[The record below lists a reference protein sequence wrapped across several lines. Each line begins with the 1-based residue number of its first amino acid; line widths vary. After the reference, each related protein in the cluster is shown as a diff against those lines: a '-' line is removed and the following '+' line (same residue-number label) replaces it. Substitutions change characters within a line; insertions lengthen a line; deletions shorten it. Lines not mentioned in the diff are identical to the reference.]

1 MDEQL
6 RTRLEKLQ
14 DELDRAEPADAGA
27 QEHVAEVRRDV
38 QDLIER
44 GGRAPGERR
53 QSLLERLRNVI
64 PFVESTHPNLT
75 LAMSEVMDELTRMS
89 L

>member
-14 DELDRAEPADAGA
+14 EELDQAEPADAGA

-38 QDLIER
+38 HDMIER
-44 GGRAPGERR
+44 GGQAPGERQ
-53 QSLLERLRNVI
+53 QSLLERLRNAI
-64 PFVESTHPNLT
+64 PFFESTHPNLT
-75 LAMSEVMDELTRMS
+75 LAMSEVVDELTRMS

>member
-14 DELDRAEPADAGA
+14 DELESVEPADADA
-27 QEHVAEVRRDV
+27 QAHVEDVRRDV
-38 QDLIER
+38 QNAIAR
-44 GGRAPGERR
+44 GGRPPAENQR
-53 QSLLERLRNVI
+53 SLLARLRNAI
-64 PFVESTHPNLT
+64 PFFESTHPNLT
-75 LAMSEVMDELTRMS
+75 LAMSEVVDELTRMS

>member
-14 DELDRAEPADAGA
+14 DELDQAEPADAGTQA
-27 QEHVAEVRRDV
+27 HVDEVRRDV
-38 QDLIER
+38 QDMIER
-44 GGRAPGERR
+44 GGQAPGERQ
-53 QSLLERLRNVI
+53 QSLLERLRNAI
-64 PFVESTHPNLT
+64 PFFESTHPNLT
-75 LAMSEVMDELTRMS
+75 LAMSEVVDELTRMS